1 MLISKKNKGILIL
14 DDFKFQCA
22 IGKNGIKLRKREG
35 DKTTPSGKFSIG
47 KLYYRADRVKKPI
60 TKITTRIITKNMGWC
75 DEPNSKYY
83 NKEILINKKIK
94 HEKLFRRD
102 NFYDYFIVI
111 NYNIKKVQ
119 PYKGSAIFIHL
130 TKNYKPTAGCV
141 ALKKKDFIILTK
153 LISKRTKINIF

>member
-83 NKEILINKKIK
+83 NKEILIKNGVK
-94 HEKLFRRD
+94 HEKLFRKD
-102 NFYDYFIVI
+102 SSYDYLIVI
-111 NYNIKKVQ
+111 NYNTKKIE

-130 TKNYKPTAGCV
+130 TKNYKPTDGCIS
-141 ALKKKDFIILTK
+141 LQEKDFIILTK
-153 LISKRTKINIF
+153 LIDKKSMIKIS

>member
-1 MLISKKNKGILIL
+1 MLIKLKNKDTLMLDNHILS
-14 DDFKFQCA
+14 CS
-22 IGKNGIKLRKREG
+22 IGKNGINSKKKEG
-35 DKTTPSGKFSIG
+35 DKCSPRGVFSFG
-47 KLYYRADRVKKPI
+47 KLYYRADRVKKPKSGI
-60 TKITTRIITKNMGWC
+60 STKIIKKDMGWC
-75 DEPNSKYY
+75 NDVTSKFY
-83 NKEILINKKIK
+83 NTEIKINKKIR
-94 HEKLFRRD
+94 HEKLFRKD

-153 LISKRTKINIF
+153 LIDKKTKINIF

>member
-1 MLISKKNKGILIL
+1 MLISKKNKGFLIL

-83 NKEILINKKIK
+83 NKEILIKNGVK
-94 HEKLFRRD
+94 HEKLFRKD
-102 NFYDYFIVI
+102 SSYDYLIVI
-111 NYNIKKVQ
+111 NYNTKKIE

-130 TKNYKPTAGCV
+130 TKNYKPTDGCIS
-141 ALKKKDFIILTK
+141 LQEKDFIILTK
-153 LISKRTKINIF
+153 LIDKKSMIKIS